1 MTEVTL
7 MVIQRG
13 ISSVCDE
20 SLELYCPEHPPEG
33 KGLAL
38 EA

>member
-13 ISSVCDE
+13 ISVCDE
-20 SLELYCPEHPPEG
+20 SLEFYCPEHPPEG
-33 KGLAL
+33 QGLAL